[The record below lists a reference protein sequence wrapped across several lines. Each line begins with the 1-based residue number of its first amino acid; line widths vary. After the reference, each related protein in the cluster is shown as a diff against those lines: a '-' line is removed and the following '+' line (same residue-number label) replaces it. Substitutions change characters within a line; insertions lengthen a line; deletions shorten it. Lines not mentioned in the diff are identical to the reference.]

1 MLLIQDLL
9 VSDALIEEQFV
20 CHLDKCKGAC
30 CWLGDFGAPL
40 ESDEIKLLREILPV
54 LKPYLEKEGLERIEE
69 VGVTQYFEERNFH
82 GTALRENGAC
92 VFLSYGKSGV
102 AKCGIERAWEDG
114 VIEWKKPVSC
124 HLYPVRVR
132 KVPEMHFEALN
143 YDDWSICKD
152 ACTLGKSLKV
162 PLYIFVREAIERKY
176 GKEFWNELDEVARDL
191 MHKTDRDD
199 LDVAE

>member
-1 MLLIQDLL
+1 MLLIQDIL

-40 ESDEIKLLREILPV
+40 ESDEINLLNDILP
-54 LKPYLEKEGLERIEE
+54 LLEPYLEKEGLERIKE
-69 VGVTQYFEERNFH
+69 VGVTQFFAERDFH

-92 VFLSYGKSGV
+92 VFLSVGKNGI
-102 AKCGIERAWEDG
+102 AKCGIERAYEDG
-114 VIEWKKPVSC
+114 VIEWKKPMSC

-132 KVPEMHFEALN
+132 KIPEMNFEALN

-152 ACTLGKSLKV
+152 ACTLGKPLKV
-162 PLYIFVREAIERKY
+162 PLYVFVREAIERRY
-176 GKEFWNELDEVARDL
+176 GKDFWNELDEVAKDL
-191 MHKTDRDD
+191 LTKSDTDGVDNTR
-199 LDVAE
+199 